1 MKVTAKEYTTIE
13 KELDLEYP
21 IYLYFQTELGED
33 EVIKVMPQYKI
44 SVFFNMLG
52 AEIKKSYNSG
62 YSEHLII
69 NNLTTEKHFNESFDE
84 VVEHLTDLK
93 NGN

>member
-1 MKVTAKEYTTIE
+1 MKVTAKEYKTIE

-33 EVIKVMPQYKI
+33 EVVKVMPTYKI

-52 AEIKKSYNSG
+52 TEIKKSYNSG
-62 YSEHLII
+62 YSENLIM

-84 VVEHLTDLK
+84 AVQYLTEVK
-93 NGN
+93 NEQ